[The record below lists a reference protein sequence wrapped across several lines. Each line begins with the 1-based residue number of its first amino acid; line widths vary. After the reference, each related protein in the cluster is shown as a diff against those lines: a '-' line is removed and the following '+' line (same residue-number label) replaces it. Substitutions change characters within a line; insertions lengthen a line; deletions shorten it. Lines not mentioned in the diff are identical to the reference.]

1 MDLINIKLLAAGGS
15 AQSIGNIGGEGLG
28 PFGKSAPSGTTALT
42 QLAGTISAIVGFMTI
57 IAGIWF
63 MFEMLFSG
71 YEWISAGGD
80 AKKLEAARAR
90 LTHGFM
96 GLLIVVGAWAL
107 LAVTGQ
113 FLGIDLLITNPGNI
127 INQFKLQ

>member
-1 MDLINIKLLAAGGS
+1 MNVFAASGG
-15 AQSIGNIGGEGLG
+15 QGIGNIGGGGLG
-28 PFGKSAPSGTTALT
+28 PFGQKTATSGTAALS
-42 QLAGTISAIVGFMTI
+42 QVANTISAIIGFMTVA
-57 IAGIWF
+57 AGVWF

-80 AKKLEAARAR
+80 AKKLEGARQR
-90 LTHGFM
+90 ITHGFM

-113 FLGIDLLITNPGNI
+113 FLGYDILLSNPGQI
-127 INQFKLQ
+127 IQQLQIK